1 MNKTAPATLARITL
15 SNGEKTVVFQ
25 SMMHI
30 ASPGFYDDI
39 KKDME
44 QLVWQDYVFFYEWV
58 KPGSEASLEK
68 LSNLVGTDV
77 SPEMYDTLAD
87 IAGLSFQGDEI
98 FLNILPSVNVDLS
111 TDEIVAIAE
120 KNNIIAP
127 AGEQAMIID
136 SVKKY
141 YPTMS
146 PFQKNIAQ
154 VLSRGMMN
162 VLLRTYTS
170 KNFISD
176 IQSELPVFSILL
188 DERNKN
194 IVQSVIDSPSKK
206 IYIHYGALHFS
217 WVYAE
222 LKKLDPKWEEVART
236 YYTVIR

>member
-1 MNKTAPATLARITL
+1 M
-15 SNGEKTVVFQ
+15 
-25 SMMHI
+25 
-30 ASPGFYDDI
+30 
-39 KKDME
+39 
-44 QLVWQDYVFFYEWV
+44 

-127 AGEQAMIID
+127 AGEQAIIID

-217 WVYAE
+217 
-222 LKKLDPKWEEVART
+222 
-236 YYTVIR
+236 

>member
-87 IAGLSFQGDEI
+87 IAGLSFQA
-98 FLNILPSVNVDLS
+98 FRP
-111 TDEIVAIAE
+111 
-120 KNNIIAP
+120 
-127 AGEQAMIID
+127 
-136 SVKKY
+136 
-141 YPTMS
+141 
-146 PFQKNIAQ
+146 
-154 VLSRGMMN
+154 
-162 VLLRTYTS
+162 
-170 KNFISD
+170 
-176 IQSELPVFSILL
+176 
-188 DERNKN
+188 
-194 IVQSVIDSPSKK
+194 
-206 IYIHYGALHFS
+206 
-217 WVYAE
+217 
-222 LKKLDPKWEEVART
+222 
-236 YYTVIR
+236 

>member
-1 MNKTAPATLARITL
+1 
-15 SNGEKTVVFQ
+15 
-25 SMMHI
+25 
-30 ASPGFYDDI
+30 
-39 KKDME
+39 
-44 QLVWQDYVFFYEWV
+44 
-58 KPGSEASLEK
+58 
-68 LSNLVGTDV
+68 
-77 SPEMYDTLAD
+77 MYDTLAD

-111 TDEIVAIAE
+111 TDEIVTIAE

-127 AGEQAMIID
+127 AGEQAIIID

-170 KNFISD
+170 KNFISN

-194 IVQSVIDSPSKK
+194 IVQSIINSPSKK

-217 WVYAE
+217 
-222 LKKLDPKWEEVART
+222 
-236 YYTVIR
+236 

>member
-1 MNKTAPATLARITL
+1 
-15 SNGEKTVVFQ
+15 
-25 SMMHI
+25 
-30 ASPGFYDDI
+30 
-39 KKDME
+39 
-44 QLVWQDYVFFYEWV
+44 
-58 KPGSEASLEK
+58 
-68 LSNLVGTDV
+68 
-77 SPEMYDTLAD
+77 MYDTLAD

-127 AGEQAMIID
+127 AGEQAIIID

-170 KNFISD
+170 KNFISN

-194 IVQSVIDSPSKK
+194 IVQSIINSPSKK

-217 WVYAE
+217 
-222 LKKLDPKWEEVART
+222 
-236 YYTVIR
+236 